1 MFWRWKSI
9 LQIYMTDELERKTD
23 NQRGKPFVPI
33 ISRTKLQIYITNES
47 KRRPST
53 HKISRA
59 KFKTLVIKI
68 IEITLY
74 LQTIGSQKLNLLQ
87 FDSYILNNTKLIT
100 SNKYHLASR
109 YKCVRNEKNKNLGKN
124 PKTKIWIS
132 KRNYIW
138 HHTAGHCCKKDL
150 SGCSPSISEFGGKS

>member
-1 MFWRWKSI
+1 
-9 LQIYMTDELERKTD
+9 MTDELERKTD

-33 ISRTKLQIYITNES
+33 SRTKLRIYITNES

-74 LQTIGSQKLNLLQ
+74 LQTIGSQKLV
-87 FDSYILNNTKLIT
+87 
-100 SNKYHLASR
+100 A
-109 YKCVRNEKNKNLGKN
+109 V
-124 PKTKIWIS
+124 
-132 KRNYIW
+132 
-138 HHTAGHCCKKDL
+138 
-150 SGCSPSISEFGGKS
+150 